1 MNNKNIDRR
10 VIVVSGPSGSGKST
24 AVQKLVETNPGKYEL
39 IRSVTTRKRRADD
52 DYYFFVTEEM
62 FEKMLQTDAF
72 LETNTYQGNQCM
84 YGTPKMPVLR
94 CLEANKTAI
103 LEIDVNGK
111 KQIDDCKDLYEMIPF
126 SVFIT
131 APPKVLYQRLLDR
144 GESVEDIIRRLKA
157 AYKEMKNSAE
167 YDLFIINENLDYT
180 LETICHAF
188 ASDMSGCDNSVQE
201 YIEDLQSLLDEVNN
215 LDSVEA
221 LMKRVEQFCK
231 IRNWDQLNNPKDL
244 SIGVSTEANEL
255 LDIFRFKTEKQMNEM
270 MKDPACREHIGEEV
284 ADTLFF
290 LLCFCAKYGFNLG
303 EILIDKIEKNNMK
316 YPVNIIKGLNS
327 KRQE

>member
-10 VIVVSGPSGSGKST
+10 VIVVSGPSGAGKST

-188 ASDMSGCDNSVQE
+188 AGDTSGCDNSVQE
-201 YIEDLQSLLDEVNN
+201 YIEDLQSLLDEVDN

-231 IRNWDQLNNPKDL
+231 IRDWDQFNNPKDL

-290 LLCFCAKYGFNLG
+290 LLRFCAKYGFNLG

-316 YPVNIIKGLNS
+316 YPVNIVKGLNS

>member
-201 YIEDLQSLLDEVNN
+201 YIEDLQSLLDEVDN